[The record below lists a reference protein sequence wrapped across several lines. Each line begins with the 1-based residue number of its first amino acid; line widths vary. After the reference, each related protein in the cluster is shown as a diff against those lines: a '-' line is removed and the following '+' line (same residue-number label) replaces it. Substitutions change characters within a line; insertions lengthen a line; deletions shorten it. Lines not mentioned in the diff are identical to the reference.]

1 VGAHVVCLVLYGS
14 SSHLLNQAVFNL
26 EKSYEV
32 TLEQEQECASKQ
44 ENIMFLTH
52 FSSRFGM
59 HATLHMTDDINGE
72 WLWTKEER

>member
-1 VGAHVVCLVLYGS
+1 VCLVLHGR
-14 SSHLLNQAVFNL
+14 SSHLLNQTVFNL

-59 HATLHMTDDINGE
+59 HALILVVATFRQRSLETLNH
-72 WLWTKEER
+72 